1 MEQNY
6 FYPETYG
13 AVGDGVQNDVKAL
26 QAALDDA
33 EHNGG
38 GTVVLS
44 SGKTYYSDSLQL
56 RKNVELH
63 LMKGARLKA
72 TRKPHLWVTPLQ
84 ASRRLYSFT
93 DLKQTAARFRARA

>member
-72 TRKPHLWVTPLQ
+72 TADINGYIRPCERINDPKTVKSH
-84 ASRRLYSFT
+84 
-93 DLKQTAARFRARA
+93 